1 MTGLQPR
8 TLYLVGTTGHP
19 NYGDELIAA
28 TWLRHLAT
36 AAADS
41 EVWLDCPCPGPSAVL
56 LGHLHP
62 RVRFTDTLWRL
73 CWEAPSGDPWE
84 VAAHVQRAINNP
96 GLAPRWVAGIEL
108 VARADLVHV
117 IGGGY
122 VNDIWPRHVGLLAG
136 AAAAVRRSGGRAAMT
151 GQSLWPVGEHAPPLL
166 RSLAAQFD
174 VVDVRDEPSAD
185 LLLPG
190 CDVEVTGDDLFF
202 GIRPELFRSDDPPR
216 VMVCLQSD
224 LLDTTV
230 TSLAGFLLETLRRW
244 DVRPAQLGF
253 AEGIPRVDRE
263 VYTLLEHELAG
274 ARFFPFS
281 EIMNSGLPATEGQ
294 WWLSTRFHMHLVAA
308 AAGAGGVAVSINSE
322 YYTNKH
328 RSLLDRG
335 SRWALSEGLEV
346 VPPPQDG
353 GFGTQR
359 LGGLRKA
366 KAAVAEAIYQ
376 P

>member
-1 MTGLQPR
+1 MTGLQPQ
-8 TLYLVGTTGHP
+8 TVYLVGTTGHP

-28 TWLRHLAT
+28 TWLRYLADT
-36 AAADS
+36 AADN

-73 CWEAPSGDPWE
+73 CWEAPARDPWE
-84 VAAHVQRAINNP
+84 VAAFVQQAINNP

-108 VARADLVHV
+108 AARADLVHV

-122 VNDIWPRHVGLLAG
+122 VNGIWPRHVGLLAG
-136 AAAAVRRSGGRAAMT
+136 AVAAVRRSGGRAAMT
-151 GQSLWPVGEHAPPLL
+151 GQGLWPVAEHTPPLL
-166 RSLAAQFD
+166 RSLAAQFA
-174 VVDVRDEPSAD
+174 VVDVRDELSAD
-185 LLLPG
+185 LLMPD
-190 CDVEVTGDDLFF
+190 CAVEVTGDDLFF
-202 GIRPELFRSDDPPR
+202 GIRPELFRTDEPPR
-216 VMVCLQSD
+216 MMVCLQSD
-224 LLDTTV
+224 LLETTV
-230 TSLAGFLLETLRRW
+230 AALAGFLLETLRRW

-263 VYTLLEHELAG
+263 VYALLEHDLPG

-281 EIMNSGLPATEGQ
+281 EIMDRGLPAAEGQ
-294 WWLSTRFHMHLVAA
+294 WWLSTRFHMHLLAA
-308 AAGAGGVAVSINSE
+308 AAGAAGVAVSINSG

-335 SRWALSEGLEV
+335 SRWALSERLEV
-346 VPPPQDG
+346 TPPPEDG
-353 GFGTQR
+353 GFGTLR
-359 LGGLRKA
+359 LDGLRKA
-366 KAAVAEAIYQ
+366 KTAVAEAIYR